1 MFSLNNLARKEL
13 THWGLDKMTRH
24 FVDEIFKRIF
34 LNDKFHTLLKFH
46 IILFLGAQ
54 LTMSQHCHLFSKKQL
69 TNQWQQN
76 SMMLY
81 VVTGSQWVNSLRH
94 RDTIWWYRFE
104 STLAQVMTCC
114 LMAQSHHLNQWW
126 PSIVRFYDIHLR
138 AISYRVAKLSFST
151 TSWKIITATCPRGQ
165 SVNSSPPSAE
175 YMHQWTRST
184 LVQVMACHLFSAK
197 PLPEPMLTY
206 SQLDPKEQTSVKFE
220 LKHTTFHSWKC
231 NRKCCLWNGGHFVQ
245 WGMS

>member
-34 LNDKFHTLLKFH
+34 LNDKFHTLLQFH

-69 TNQWQQN
+69 PNQLQQN

-81 VVTGSQWVNSLRH
+81 VVTGSQWVNSQRH

-114 LMAQSHHLNQWW
+114 LMAQSHYLNQWW
-126 PSIVRFYDIHLR
+126 PSIVRLYDIRLR
-138 AISYRVAKLSFST
+138 AISYRVAKLLFST

-165 SVNSSPPSAE
+165 SVNSSPPSAA
-175 YMHQWTRST
+175 YMHQSTR
-184 LVQVMACHLFSAK
+184 
-197 PLPEPMLTY
+197 
-206 SQLDPKEQTSVKFE
+206 
-220 LKHTTFHSWKC
+220 
-231 NRKCCLWNGGHFVQ
+231 
-245 WGMS
+245 